1 MRLVIKVISI
11 YGIHC
16 AGARSGCGGWLYFH
30 QRQKTGEGRWHLT
43 LQWCNSAEKSIRSIV
58 KLDPHV
64 IMRVKVHTLT
74 YMYVLLNIIHTN
86 FTCVSHAT
94 ELIKTIINRYA
105 LIRIKYET
113 SKLIPNHD
121 NMRRKLSRLVLF
133 SHFKD
138 RIQSYLLMSTG
149 IRILLQILS
158 ESCVMAI
165 NWALKLLCQFF
176 IYNYY
181 NELCFCG

>member
-1 MRLVIKVISI
+1 MEFIAQEPDPTVVDDFTLISVKN
-11 YGIHC
+11 
-16 AGARSGCGGWLYFH
+16 RGGQMTPNSAMVEL
-30 QRQKTGEGRWHLT
+30 
-43 LQWCNSAEKSIRSIV
+43 CNSAEKSIRSID

-113 SKLIPNHD
+113 SKLIPKQD
-121 NMRRKLSRLVLF
+121 NMRQKLSRLVVF
-133 SHFKD
+133 SH
-138 RIQSYLLMSTG
+138 I
-149 IRILLQILS
+149 
-158 ESCVMAI
+158 
-165 NWALKLLCQFF
+165 
-176 IYNYY
+176 
-181 NELCFCG
+181 